1 MNHKTT
7 ILLGWVVS
15 TSATSDQWPVSAR
28 YLADRV
34 IVYDGRCR
42 WPWEKSPWPT
52 EWCYPLVMTNI
63 AIENGHLEW
72 VFPLKM
78 VTFHTYVSLPEGKWC
93 QMMLNGYKWAFD
105 QPKTVSQNR
114 RCILMGKNL
123 MTIGIGPVTSGN
135 IRYRKPFSG
144 NLASSWDSHDGLYRP
159 QWPSHLLKLV
169 MEWNDGLLGI
179 PPQKK
184 TIWIFCI

>member
-1 MNHKTT
+1 
-7 ILLGWVVS
+7 
-15 TSATSDQWPVSAR
+15 
-28 YLADRV
+28 
-34 IVYDGRCR
+34 
-42 WPWEKSPWPT
+42 
-52 EWCYPLVMTNI
+52 
-63 AIENGHLEW
+63 
-72 VFPLKM
+72 
-78 VTFHTYVSLPEGKWC
+78 
-93 QMMLNGYKWAFD
+93 MLNGYKWAFD

-184 TIWIFCI
+184 RFESFASSWIICFGMCSGPFSIAMLNNQRIYIKFLISGVKNFRDR

>member
-1 MNHKTT
+1 
-7 ILLGWVVS
+7 
-15 TSATSDQWPVSAR
+15 
-28 YLADRV
+28 
-34 IVYDGRCR
+34 
-42 WPWEKSPWPT
+42 
-52 EWCYPLVMTNI
+52 
-63 AIENGHLEW
+63 
-72 VFPLKM
+72 
-78 VTFHTYVSLPEGKWC
+78 
-93 QMMLNGYKWAFD
+93 MMLNGYKWAFD

-179 PPQKK
+179 PPLSEK
-184 TIWIFCI
+184 TRFESFASSWITCFGMFSGPFSIATLNNQRVYIKFLISSVKNFRDR